1 VGYGPGAMEA
11 VVTGRLPSPE
21 FWSGKRVFLT
31 GHTGFK
37 GGWLALW
44 LSAMGARV
52 HGFALAPPTQ
62 PNLFEAARIGDV
74 VEHETGDIRDAA
86 ALGASLR
93 AAAPDIIIHMAAQ
106 ALVLQSYQQPVET
119 YATNVMGTVHL
130 LEAARACGSALATLI
145 ITSDK
150 CYENR
155 DIIWGYREGDRMGGH
170 DPYSN
175 SKGCAELVTAAYAGS
190 FFAGRA
196 LGSVRAG
203 NVIGGGDWA
212 RDRLMTDLIGAL
224 LAGRA
229 PILRSP
235 MAVRPW
241 QHVLEPLAGYLVA
254 IESLAAQPRA
264 GAAWNFSPDPGSDV
278 TVGELAD
285 LICLLWGSGIRPVVE
300 VNPASGKEA
309 VLLTLDSA
317 KARRELGW
325 RPRWPLERALAETV
339 RWYRAWQEGAD
350 MRQVTL
356 GQIAAYGTTAV
367 PRPNLTMELA

>member
-1 VGYGPGAMEA
+1 MEA
-11 VVTGRLPSPE
+11 VVAGRLPSAA

-37 GGWLALW
+37 GGWMALW

-62 PNLFEAARIGDV
+62 PNLFEAAGIAAL
-74 VEHETGDIRDAA
+74 VEHETGDIRDAD
-86 ALGASLR
+86 ALGASL
-93 AAAPDIIIHMAAQ
+93 AAVAPDIVIHMAAQ
-106 ALVLQSYQQPVET
+106 ALVLRSYQQPVET

-130 LEAARACGSALATLI
+130 LEAARACGSVLATLI
-145 ITSDK
+145 VTSDK

-229 PILRSP
+229 PVLRSP
-235 MAVRPW
+235 AAVRPW

-254 IESLAAQPRA
+254 IESLAAHPRA
-264 GAAWNFSPDPGSDV
+264 GAAWNFGPDPGGDA
-278 TVGELAD
+278 TVGEVAD
-285 LICLLWGSGIRPVVE
+285 GVCMLWGGGIRPVVE
-300 VNPASGKEA
+300 INPANGKEA
-309 VLLTLDSA
+309 ALLTLDST
-317 KARRELGW
+317 KARAELGW

-350 MRQVTL
+350 MRQVSL
-356 GQIAAYGTTAV
+356 GQIAAYGATAV
-367 PRPNLTMELA
+367 GRPNLTMELA